1 MLPSLLTAVAALACT
16 ASAAPLVAPTF
27 PTVVKRDNSGFNVT
41 YSSPRNS
48 TYDSLPKLLIMAT
61 GGTIAGSSKSNT
73 DSTAYTAGA
82 IGVAALVEAVPE
94 LLNTAQID
102 GVQVSNVGSNS
113 LTDAIALNISKL
125 ATKAL
130 CGENAPYDAVVITHG
145 TDTAEESAFLM
156 DITVNCSAPVVIVG
170 AMRPSTA
177 ISADGP
183 NNLLSA
189 ARTAVSPSSRDRGA
203 LMVFNDRICSAFY
216 CQKTEA
222 NTLDTFEAPEFGFL
236 GHLLSVEPFYHYPP
250 AVPTFKKVY
259 DISKVQAL
267 PPVEIIYG
275 FQGTDFHLVKAAVDA
290 GAKGIITAGTG
301 AGSLSDAGQPLIDS
315 IAASG
320 IPIVAS
326 TKINNGFVVP
336 SANSTTIAAG
346 VFNPVKARRMLQVL
360 LALGK
365 SNEEIRAAFEEP
377 LGSYLT
383 QF

>member
-1 MLPSLLTAVAALACT
+1 MLPNLLLGTLALAFT
-16 ASAAPLVAPTF
+16 ASAAPLVAPSL
-27 PTVVKRDNSGFNVT
+27 PTIAKRDNSPFNVT

-48 TYDSLPKLLIMAT
+48 TYAKLPKLLIMAT
-61 GGTIAGSSKSNT
+61 GGTIAGSSASNT
-73 DSTAYTAGA
+73 DSTAYKAGV

-94 LLNTAQID
+94 LLSTAQID

-130 CGENAPYDAVVITHG
+130 CGEGAPYDAVVITHG
-145 TDTAEESAFLM
+145 TDTLEETAFLL
-156 DITVNCSAPVVIVG
+156 DITVNCSAPVVVVG
-170 AMRPSTA
+170 AMKPSSA

-183 NNLLSA
+183 ANLLAA
-189 ARTAVSPSSRDRGA
+189 ARTAVSPSSRDRGT
-203 LMVFNDRICSAFY
+203 LIVLNDRICSAFY

-236 GHLLSVEPFYHYPP
+236 GHLLSIEPFYHYPP
-250 AVPTFKKVY
+250 SQPTFKKVY
-259 DISKVQAL
+259 DISKVQTL

-275 FQGTDFHLVKAAVDA
+275 FQGSDFHLVNASVAA
-290 GAKGIITAGTG
+290 GAQGVVTAGTG
-301 AGSLSDAGQPLIDS
+301 AGSLSDAGQPLID
-315 IAASG
+315 AVVASG

-336 SANSTTIAAG
+336 AANSTTIAAG
-346 VFNPVKARRMLQVL
+346 MLNPVKSRRMLQVL